1 MTQSG
6 IYQARDLRA
15 ALYGR
20 LRIKQRTRT
29 RLLHLP
35 KLRKPDD
42 LFNRSG
48 CERQADLRLC
58 EVPSPVRRR
67 NARKSLSGTTRAGL
81 SYPAPAVQLS
91 VALGSLCYWLGFLL
105 EIADENCLPRQAW
118 RERNER
124 RQHHVREVCEANC
137 ARTRASEVYC
147 AALCSPPHRSHHFKW
162 FSEGG

>member
-6 IYQARDLRA
+6 IYQARDLRV

-35 KLRKPDD
+35 KLRRSDD

-48 CERQADLRLC
+48 YERQAGLRLC

-67 NARKSLSGTTRAGL
+67 KRSKVIIGNDARWTELSRPAGH
-81 SYPAPAVQLS
+81 LS
-91 VALGSLCYWLGFLL
+91 VPLGSLCYWLGFLL
-105 EIADENCLPRQAW
+105 EIADENCLPR
-118 RERNER
+118 
-124 RQHHVREVCEANC
+124 
-137 ARTRASEVYC
+137 
-147 AALCSPPHRSHHFKW
+147 
-162 FSEGG
+162 